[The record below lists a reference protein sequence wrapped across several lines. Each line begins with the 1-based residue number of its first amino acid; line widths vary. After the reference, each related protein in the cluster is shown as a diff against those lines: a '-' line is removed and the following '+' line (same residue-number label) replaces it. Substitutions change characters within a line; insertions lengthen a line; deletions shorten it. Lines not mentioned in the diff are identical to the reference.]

1 MAQKPGITR
10 AIRGTMKRIQIALL
24 SINASVHPRPIVVLG
39 NQKSGTT
46 AVAALLADMVDLP
59 VSLDIQKE
67 ILRPEIQRVK
77 CGELRF
83 EEYVRNNRLDFSRD
97 IIKEPSLTLC
107 YDELAA
113 YFPESRFVMVIRD
126 PRENL
131 RSILQR
137 LRIPGNLESLGQET
151 MRTLPEAWQL
161 VLDGSWLG
169 LQGDNY
175 VEMLAARWNYTTD
188 LYLRHAERTTLVR
201 FENFL
206 EDKVGEIRRLATS
219 LNLRERRDIASKVD
233 KPFQP
238 PGDRTVRWPEF
249 FGDNLQRIEKI
260 CGERM
265 ARFDYAPSL

>member
-1 MAQKPGITR
+1 MAHRTGIARLIRSSAKR
-10 AIRGTMKRIQIALL
+10 AKIALL
-24 SINASVHPRPIVVLG
+24 SMGASIHPHPLLVLG

-46 AVAALLADMVDLP
+46 AVAALLAEMVDLP
-59 VSLDIQKE
+59 VSLDLQRE
-67 ILRPEIQRVK
+67 ILHPEIQRVRR
-77 CGELRF
+77 GELSF
-83 EEYVRNNRLDFSRD
+83 ERYVRKNRLDFSRD

-137 LRIPGNLESLGQET
+137 LRLPGNLERLDEGA
-151 MRTLPEAWQL
+151 MGALPAAWRL
-161 VLDGSWLG
+161 VLDGRWLG
-169 LQGDNY
+169 LRGDNY
-175 VEMLAARWNYTTD
+175 IEMLAARWNYTTD
-188 LYLRHAERTTLVR
+188 LYLRHAERTTLVK
-201 FENFL
+201 FEDFL
-206 EDKVGEIRRLATS
+206 EDKVGEIRSLAAT
-219 LNLRERRDIASKVD
+219 LGLEERRDITSKVD

-249 FGDNLQRIEKI
+249 FGDNLPRIEKI

-265 ARFDYAPSL
+265 KRFDYAPSS